1 MNQSLFTSFGNIPPQ
16 SLKYATE
23 LKSKPILDKFY
34 YIGAA
39 DAGLILTPNIAIT
52 PSIYITSEAEIEP
65 FSIFYISSTGT
76 SSSQYVDIKPQPNIS
91 LWRIGAQKQYKFGT
105 TQASVRLYGQYGFA
119 TLFKGVDSNNWY
131 ITGAGLV
138 E

>member
-34 YIGAA
+34 YIGAD

-65 FSIFYISSTGT
+65 FSIFYISVTGT
-76 SSSQYVDIKPQPNIS
+76 TTQYVDIKPQPNIS

-105 TQASVRLYGQYGFA
+105 TYASVRLYGSYGFA
-119 TLFKGVDSNNWY
+119 TIFKGLANNWY
-131 ITGAGLV
+131 ITGAGLL